1 MIRNF
6 FSNRNDKVYF
16 KERFLDIRS
25 LIDVFQQKNDILRK
39 LVNLQRKNKDFLFLT
54 SKELGTF
61 QNFLGRKGGSN
72 QAENTI
78 STSHTLST
86 SKKRICTKN

>member
-39 LVNLQRKNKDFLFLT
+39 LVNLQSKSKDFLFLT
-54 SKELGTF
+54 SKELGTY
-61 QNFLGRKGGSN
+61 QNFLGRKRGSN
-72 QAENTI
+72 QVENTI